1 MNFRD
6 FQIPASAGFPVYIGI
21 RADAKGF
28 GMEERYD
35 AGGIEG
41 KWQAHW
47 EKEQTFKAAQDGRDK
62 YYLLEMFPYPSG
74 RIHMGHV
81 RNYSIGDVVARF
93 KRLQGFNVLHP
104 MGWDAF
110 GMPAENAA
118 IQHGTHPGKWTYE
131 NIDNM
136 RAQLKK
142 MGFSYDWDREL
153 ATCHPEYYRW
163 EQLIFLKMFEKG
175 LAYKKSSFVNWCP
188 DCQTVLANEQVENG
202 ACWRCGMLVEQ
213 KELEQWFF
221 KITDYA
227 QELLDDTC
235 RLSGWPEPVLT
246 MQRNWIG
253 RSTGCEIAFPVA
265 DADLQIRVFTTRPD
279 TLFGATFMS
288 LAAEHPMVADLTT
301 PDRRAEVEAFV
312 ARVRTQDKARR
323 TSDDFVKEGVFTG
336 SYAINPVN
344 GLRLP
349 VFLANFVL
357 MDYGTGAVM
366 AVPTHD
372 QRDFEFA
379 RKYDIPMV
387 LVIQPENQTLDVAV
401 MDEAWVGSGCLVNS
415 GPFDGLDNET
425 AKEKIAEYLEA
436 QGFGRK
442 TINYRLRDWGV
453 SRQRYWGT
461 PIPIIYCP
469 HCGIVPVPEKDLP
482 VVLPMD
488 VEISGEGGSPLARH
502 QAFLK
507 TNCPTCGGD
516 ARRETDT
523 FDTFVESSWYF
534 ARYTCPRFDQGP
546 LDREAVDHWL
556 PVDQYIGGIEHA
568 VMHLLYAR
576 FFTKVMRDLGMLSQD
591 EPFRNLLTQ
600 GMVCMDTVSCP
611 AHGWLFPEQ
620 AVDGKC
626 SLCGASVKTGRTEKM
641 SKSKKNVVDPDQLI
655 ARYGADTARL
665 FSLFAAPPEKDLEWN
680 EQGVEGCY
688 RFLHRVWRAVYDNL
702 ERIAG
707 ADIPPEVD
715 GAARDLRRQVHRT
728 IKKVTEDI
736 DGRFHFNTAI
746 ASVMELVNAVYGFE
760 EKARHPGVMRE
771 ALEATVRLLAPFV
784 PHICEE
790 LWTCLGHAGG
800 IESAGW
806 PDWDETALVEDSKT
820 IVVQVN
826 GKVRGKVTVAADADE
841 ASLRQAALEES
852 NVARFL
858 EGKTVRKVV
867 VVPSRLVNIVA
878 S

>member
-1 MNFRD
+1 
-6 FQIPASAGFPVYIGI
+6 
-21 RADAKGF
+21 
-28 GMEERYD
+28 MEERYD
-35 AGGIEG
+35 AGSIEG
-41 KWQAHW
+41 KWQIRW
-47 EKEQTFKAAQDGRDK
+47 EQDKTFKAQEDSREK

-93 KRLQGFNVLHP
+93 KRLQGYNVLHP

-118 IQHGTHPGKWTYE
+118 IEHGIHPGKWTYE

-136 RAQLKK
+136 RTQIKK
-142 MGFSYDWDREL
+142 LGFSYDWEREL

-163 EQLIFLKMFEKG
+163 EQFIFLKMFERG

-188 DCQTVLANEQVENG
+188 ECQTVLANEQVENDG
-202 ACWRCGMLVEQ
+202 CWRCSTNVEQ

-227 QELLDDTC
+227 QELLDDTYK
-235 RLSGWPEPVLT
+235 LTGWPEPVLT

-253 RSTGCEIAFPVA
+253 RSTGCEIDFPVV
-265 DADLQIRVFTTRPD
+265 DSDLKIKVFTTRQD
-279 TLFGATFMS
+279 TLYGATFMS
-288 LAAEHPMVADLTT
+288 LAAEHPWAMKLASEDCK
-301 PDRRAEVEAFV
+301 AEVESFID
-312 ARVRTQDKARR
+312 RVRAQDKLKCS
-323 TSDDFVKEGVFTG
+323 SDDFVKEGVFTG
-336 SYAINPVN
+336 SYSINPVN
-344 GLRLP
+344 GLRIP
-349 VFLANFVL
+349 IYLANFVL

-379 RKYDIPMV
+379 TKYGIPKV
-387 LVIQPENQTLDVAV
+387 VVIQPEGQVLDPTN
-401 MDEAWVGSGCLVNS
+401 MTEAWTAPGTLVNS
-415 GPFDGLDNET
+415 GPFDGLDNES
-425 AKEKIAEYLEA
+425 AKEKIAVYLEE
-436 QGFGRK
+436 QGVGCR
-442 TINYRLRDWGV
+442 TINYRIRDWGV

-469 HCGIVPVPEKDLP
+469 QCGPVPVPEKDLP
-482 VVLPMD
+482 VLLPMD
-488 VEISGEGGSPLARH
+488 VEIVGEGGSPLAKH

-507 TNCPTCGGD
+507 AACPACGCEG
-516 ARRETDT
+516 RRETDT

-534 ARYTCPRFDQGP
+534 ARYTCPRFDEAP
-546 LDREAVDHWL
+546 LDRAAVDHWL

-576 FFTKVMRDLGMLSQD
+576 FFTKVMRDLGLVSQD

-600 GMVCMDTVSCP
+600 GMVCMETTSCP
-611 AHGWLFPEQ
+611 EHGWLFPEQ
-620 AVDGKC
+620 VVDGKC
-626 SLCGASVKTGRTEKM
+626 VLCGAIAKGGRNEKM

-655 ARYGADTARL
+655 SKYGADTARL

-688 RFLHRVWRAVYDNL
+688 RFLNRVWRGVYDNL
-702 ERIAG
+702 DRVAG
-707 ADIPPEVD
+707 VDIPTSAE
-715 GAARDLRRQVHRT
+715 GKARDLRRQVHRT

-746 ASVMELVNAVYGFE
+746 ASVMELVNAIYGFE
-760 EKARHPGVMRE
+760 QIDKYPGVMRE
-771 ALEATVRLLAPFV
+771 ALESLVRLLAPFV
-784 PHICEE
+784 PHMCEE
-790 LWTCLGHAGG
+790 LWVCLGHEGG
-800 IESAGW
+800 IEAAGW
-806 PDWDETALVEDSKT
+806 PDWDATALVEDEKT

-826 GKVRGKVTVAADADE
+826 GKVRGKVIVAADADND
-841 ASLRQAALEES
+841 AVQQAALEEG
-852 NVARFL
+852 NVVRFL

-867 VVPSRLVNIVA
+867 VVPGRLVSIVA